1 MERWVLFNRV
11 GRTAVVFAVF
21 ASVVPGVSA
30 RVSGETCKFT
40 VKLQIDKPYCVLNF
54 METLRT
60 RGYYG
65 PTLYEHY
72 KKSKYSEDEG
82 LAKLVQQYSKVR
94 LGYGYHF
101 DGYPKYRY
109 MAKDRA
115 TSDMFF
121 TMSAHTESLE
131 ELKQMTVGIIAFDDH
146 QRLFEILEAV
156 EPIYDE
162 LVWDPYY
169 DKAQARLNALKE
181 YTEKVNLDEMLEPIA
196 HFLNSSW
203 PTDIPLIVTFSIVPG
218 YKIRLVPPPIGNV
231 IRAGLLTEPEDYFNY
246 SWYVGVI
253 VHEFAHRA
261 FAEQPLKMHQQIE
274 HWFTESKSPHR
285 GMVNLMFNE
294 VLGGAVGHK
303 VREDLLGEAHA
314 FTYNQQ
320 VIKAFDEAIYP
331 LVVSYLDE
339 GKSIDRA
346 FMNESLVIY
355 EKTFPNALNEYLNLF
370 QAYYLLTDVEGG
382 EEHKLPGVIQ
392 KNIVGPM
399 MYEVGSGI
407 TDENIDAL
415 MAYEFTKVIVVTKD
429 HEKTIK
435 YLKGKISALDRFDS
449 LDTGADWVLS
459 CHDADRNPYVI
470 VNIQSPEAFEGV
482 TKKLKAMEVI
492 DPEKPIVVMGQ

>member
-1 MERWVLFNRV
+1 M
-11 GRTAVVFAVF
+11 
-21 ASVVPGVSA
+21 
-30 RVSGETCKFT
+30 
-40 VKLQIDKPYCVLNF
+40 D
-54 METLRT
+54 TLRT

-72 KKSKYSEDEG
+72 KKSKYSEDEE
-82 LAKLVQQYSKVR
+82 LAKLVKRYSNIR
-94 LGYGYHF
+94 ISYGYHF

-121 TMSAHTESLE
+121 TLSAHTESLE
-131 ELKQMTVGIIAFDDH
+131 EFKQMTVGIISFDDH
-146 QRLFEILEAV
+146 RRLFEILEAV

-162 LVWDPYY
+162 LVWNPYY
-169 DKAQARLNALKE
+169 DKAQAKLKALKE
-181 YTEKVNLDEMLEPIA
+181 YAEKVNLGEMLGPIA
-196 HFLNSSW
+196 HFLNSIWS
-203 PTDIPLIVTFSIVPG
+203 TDVPVIVSFSIVPG
-218 YKIRLVPPPIGNV
+218 HNIRLVPPPIGNV
-231 IRAGLLTEPEDYFNY
+231 IRAGLLTESEDYFNY

-253 VHEFAHRA
+253 VHEFSHRA
-261 FAEQPLKMHQQIE
+261 FAEQRLKMHQQID
-274 HWFTESKSPHR
+274 HWFTESRSPHR

-294 VLGGAVGHK
+294 VLGGAIGHK
-303 VREDLLGEAHA
+303 VREDLLGKAHA

-331 LVVSYLDE
+331 LVVSYLDK

-346 FMNESLVIY
+346 FVNESLAIY
-355 EKTFPNALNEYLNLF
+355 EKTFPNALNKYLNLF

-382 EEHKLPGVIQ
+382 EEHKLPDVIR

-399 MYEVGSGI
+399 MYEVGRGI

-415 MAYEFTKVIVVTKD
+415 MTYDFTKVIVITKD
-429 HEKTIK
+429 HERTMK
-435 YLKGKISALDRFDS
+435 YLKDKISALERFDN
-449 LDTGADWVLS
+449 LDAGADWVLS

-482 TKKLKAMEVI
+482 TKKLKATELI
-492 DPEKPIVVMGQ
+492 DPAKPIVMLEQ

>member
-1 MERWVLFNRV
+1 M
-11 GRTAVVFAVF
+11 
-21 ASVVPGVSA
+21 
-30 RVSGETCKFT
+30 
-40 VKLQIDKPYCVLNF
+40 
-54 METLRT
+54 
-60 RGYYG
+60 
-65 PTLYEHY
+65 
-72 KKSKYSEDEG
+72 
-82 LAKLVQQYSKVR
+82 
-94 LGYGYHF
+94 
-101 DGYPKYRY
+101 
-109 MAKDRA
+109 
-115 TSDMFF
+115 
-121 TMSAHTESLE
+121 
-131 ELKQMTVGIIAFDDH
+131 
-146 QRLFEILEAV
+146 
-156 EPIYDE
+156 EPIYDD
-162 LVWDPYY
+162 LVWNLYY
-169 DKAQARLNALKE
+169 DKAQAKLKGLKE
-181 YTEKVNLDEMLEPIA
+181 YAEKVNLDEMLGPIA

-203 PTDIPLIVTFSIVPG
+203 STDIPLIVTFSIVPG

-231 IRAGLLTEPEDYFNY
+231 IRAGLLTEPEDFFNY

-261 FAEQPLKMHQQIE
+261 FAEQPLKMHQQIDQCL
-274 HWFTESKSPHR
+274 TESKSPHR

-314 FTYNQQ
+314 FTYNQP

-346 FMNESLVIY
+346 FVNESLAIY

-382 EEHKLPGVIQ
+382 EAHKLPGVIQ

-407 TDENIDAL
+407 TDDNIDAL
-415 MAYEFTKVIVVTKD
+415 MAYDFTKVIVITKD

-435 YLKGKISALDRFDS
+435 YLKGKISALDRFDN

-459 CHDADRNPYVI
+459 CHDSDRNPYVI
-470 VNIQSPEAFEGV
+470 VNIQSLEAFEGV
-482 TKKLKAMEVI
+482 TKKLQAMEVI
-492 DPEKPIVVMGQ
+492 DPAKPIVVMGQ

>member
-1 MERWVLFNRV
+1 MAFWGLSKRS
-11 GRTAVVFAVF
+11 GRTVVLVLLM
-21 ASVVPGVSA
+21 SLVPGMSA
-30 RVSGETCKFT
+30 RVSGETSNFT
-40 VKLQIDKPYCVLNF
+40 VKMQINKPYCILNF
-54 METLRT
+54 MDTLRT

-72 KKSKYSEDEG
+72 KKSKHSEDKE
-82 LAKLVQQYSKVR
+82 LAELVQQYSKVR
-94 LGYGYHF
+94 ISYGYHF

-121 TMSAHTESLE
+121 TLSAHTESLE
-131 ELKQMTVGIIAFDDH
+131 EFKQMTVGIISFDDH
-146 QRLFEILEAV
+146 QRLFNILKAV

-169 DKAQARLNALKE
+169 DKAQAKLKALKE
-181 YTEKVNLDEMLEPIA
+181 YAEKVNMGEMLGPIA

-203 PTDIPLIVTFSIVPG
+203 SADVPLIVTFSIVPG

-231 IRAGLLTEPEDYFNY
+231 IRAGLLTESEDFFNY

-253 VHEFAHRA
+253 VHEFSHRA

-314 FTYNQQ
+314 FTYNQP

-346 FMNESLVIY
+346 FVNESLAIY
-355 EKTFPNALNEYLNLF
+355 EKTFPNALNEYRSLF
-370 QAYYLLTDVEGG
+370 QAYYLLTDAEDD
-382 EEHKLPGVIQ
+382 EAHKLPNVIR

-407 TDENIDAL
+407 TNENIDAL
-415 MAYEFTKVIVVTKD
+415 MVFDFTKLIVITKD

-435 YLKGKISALDRFDS
+435 YLKGKISALERFDN
-449 LDTGADWVLS
+449 LETGADWVLS
-459 CHDADRNPYVI
+459 CHDVDRNPYVI
-470 VNIQSPEAFEGV
+470 VNIQSPEAFEGL
-482 TKKLKAMEVI
+482 TKKLKEIEVI
-492 DPEKPIVVMGQ
+492 NPAKPIVVMGQ